1 MTKPC
6 AVILAAGLSERMGSN
21 KLLLPLGHST
31 VLAQFLHR
39 FPFDLFE
46 KVIVVYSDN
55 SVAKEAEPFPV
66 ELCHNQSPETG
77 KSHSI
82 QLGLK
87 ACCTKKAIMFFVAD
101 QPLLQQTTI
110 KKLVLLSD
118 NNPDHIIL
126 PEVSGTPRNPVVFPA
141 EFHYELDALQGD
153 YGGREVIKN
162 NPEKIV
168 QQSFHS
174 SDEFLDID
182 TVEMYKKVVNLWK

>member
-31 VLAQFLHR
+31 VLGQFLHR

-46 KVIVVYSDN
+46 KMIVVYSDK
-55 SVAKEAEPFPV
+55 SVAKVAEQFPV
-66 ELCHNQSPETG
+66 ELCHNKSPETG

-87 ACCTKKAIMFFVAD
+87 ACRTKNAIMFFVAD

-110 KKLVLLSD
+110 KKLVRLSEK
-118 NNPDHIIL
+118 NPDHIIL
-126 PEVSGTPRNPVVFPA
+126 PEVNGTPRNPVVFPP
-141 EFHYELDALQGD
+141 EFNYELNVLQGD
-153 YGGREVIKN
+153 CGGREVIKN
-162 NPEKIV
+162 NPGKIV
-168 QQSFHS
+168 RQSFHS
-174 SDEFLDID
+174 ADEFEDID
-182 TVEMYKKVVNLWK
+182 TVEMYQKIVDQWK

>member
-6 AVILAAGLSERMGSN
+6 AVILAAGLSIRMGRN

-31 VLAQFLHR
+31 VLGQFLRR

-46 KVIVVYSDN
+46 KVIVVYSES
-55 SVAKEAEPFPV
+55 SVAKEAKQFPV

-87 ACCTKKAIMFFVAD
+87 ACRTKNAIMFFVAD

-110 KKLVLLSD
+110 KKLVRLSQK
-118 NNPDHIIL
+118 NPGHIVL
-126 PEVSGTPRNPVVFPA
+126 PVVNDIQRNPVIFPA
-141 EFHYELDALQGD
+141 EFHYELNILQD
-153 YGGREVIKN
+153 NYGGREVIRN
-162 NPEKIV
+162 NPGKIV
-168 QQSFHS
+168 RQSFHS
-174 SDEFLDID
+174 ADEFLDID
-182 TVEMYKKVVNLWK
+182 TVEMYQRVVDLWK